1 MWFPELFSRLDN
13 YYSNFPEASIS
24 VCEVIDY
31 RPANQTDHCLNYSA
45 PDSNSFINIFII
57 ALAPL
62 PANIWTIL
70 HMDKLGRKF
79 FLGNEFDLNCHNWIF
94 IYFFPLSF
102 QYGRFRTSG
111 FLYLA
116 SQKQCWKLNL
126 ILRFRSGLYD
136 GLQCFR
142 LSRSRALPFICQVSL

>member
-1 MWFPELFSRLDN
+1 MVFSSTLWKPTVLMITINFGINFGLEWHIYDIYQIVNYPSIAFHQRYYGLWMWFPELFSRLDN

-79 FLGNEFDLNCHNWIF
+79 FLGNEFCLIFYNRIF
-94 IYFFPLSF
+94 IYFLFVL
-102 QYGRFRTSG
+102 
-111 FLYLA
+111 
-116 SQKQCWKLNL
+116 
-126 ILRFRSGLYD
+126 
-136 GLQCFR
+136 
-142 LSRSRALPFICQVSL
+142 